1 MAITALRKA
10 AILLSSLPKPQAA
23 ALLAKLSAEKAAAV
37 SAEMAA
43 IGQVSREDE
52 DAVMREFATA
62 GVLRA
67 EKPAVAEA
75 SPFAFLL
82 GFSVQELLTLIGNE
96 HPQTIA
102 LVLSLLPARQAAAA
116 IAAFSPEQQSSVLS
130 RIAATDQPSR
140 EIIDEVANAI
150 RLRLSGP
157 VKVPV
162 GIGPAK
168 VAKMFAAMRPAVER
182 KLLESIAHAD
192 PDLLRKIRRAI
203 FGADVAACGD
213 GGAGDTA
220 C

>member
-10 AILLSSLPKPQAA
+10 AILLSSLPQPQAA
-23 ALLAKLSAEKAAAV
+23 ALLAKLSREEAAAV

-43 IGQVSREDE
+43 IGQVNREEE

-62 GVLRA
+62 GVFRA
-67 EKPAVAEA
+67 ERATVADA
-75 SPFAFLL
+75 SPLAFLHGL
-82 GFSVQELLTLIGNE
+82 DVQDLLTLIGNE

-102 LVLSLLPARQAAAA
+102 LVLSLLPGRQAAEALAA
-116 IAAFSPEQQSSVLS
+116 LSAEQQASVIG
-130 RIAATDQPSR
+130 RIAATEQPSR
-140 EIIDEVANAI
+140 EIIDELANAI
-150 RLRLSGP
+150 RRRLSGP
-157 VKVPV
+157 VRVPI
-162 GIGPAK
+162 GRGPAR

-203 FGADVAACGD
+203 FGADVAACGEE
-213 GGAGDTA
+213 GASNAA